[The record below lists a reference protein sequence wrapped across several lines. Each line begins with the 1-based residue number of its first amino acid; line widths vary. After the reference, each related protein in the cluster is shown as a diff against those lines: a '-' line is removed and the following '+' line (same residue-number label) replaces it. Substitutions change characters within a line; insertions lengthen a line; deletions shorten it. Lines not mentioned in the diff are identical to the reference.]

1 MTPEKLCRLIWL
13 HPLQPNRPRW
23 LVPKSQYSRFTDG
36 LLLIVLFTFLPT
48 MTKAEDQDRG
58 SIHNSSQ
65 QSPDKMI
72 SKEPSE
78 MHPVVEDPGMS
89 VVLSASALSTTGLS
103 PSGSNIK
110 ETEDINSVLSGK
122 LENRR
127 KTYINLEQ
135 YMRNLTRQP
144 GARAMFY
151 CDILGQPI
159 PQFQW
164 LKDGK
169 LLTEQPN
176 RIRIETGLWGSSL
189 RVEKIDQSDEGMY
202 VCVARNPSGNVNATA
217 YLWVVE
223 KSKTSTNSKTQ
234 VEDENMFNPRNS
246 PEMDGFCQEFHSNVC
261 GKYLFG
267 HRVFVTR
274 EFQQA
279 LIESQIS
286 KFLKLTATQPLHRI
300 REDCLRNMMEAMCY
314 YNFPVCLP
322 VATTG
327 VNTDNTAANPEV
339 EYRAH
344 YLCRQD
350 CYMIKQ
356 NECSATYKYLERTML
371 QELPSM
377 IMNCARLP
385 LYTAEHP
392 TACRRIGQ
400 PLPVLVQDTVPA
412 AGGPEELMP
421 VSDRVYWK
429 NLVNEKADTSSS
441 HMNPNEKGALKQ
453 KSGTNHQADIT
464 GSMTNGP
471 DLVPLFVSV
480 GVMFIVGFMLLAVC
494 FLCRRNWDRSPRLQT
509 DGSSL
514 LSRARGSGSRFGRF
528 NGGGPCSGSR
538 NGNGSGSVGVRGQ
551 GVGAAMDNG
560 TNKKRRVPGM
570 GSGVKGTKNGRLLS
584 NVDDGY
590 MIAYTPGSNN
600 IFGQSDSSN
609 NLNGASTNNGPHS
622 LSSGHNSQ
630 VADPNSL
637 HLKTGSMPTYHQYQP
652 TNYGSSSVGAG
663 PSAAGVPL
671 PLPPPNAPAP
681 PPPNPLSMGPLSP
694 GTGTTTLPHTSV
706 GTNAVHMVTAH
717 GNNSAEFHIDMG
729 IPYEANVVS
738 ADSPTAYTTLR
749 NSSPNG
755 YLMNGPQVPFSVKD
769 DLPTRATEYPIS
781 QLRFGKQFGQGVFGP
796 VYKAELLP
804 NTTYENGHPI
814 SVIVKTLSAGSPASL
829 QADFRRE
836 SDLIAELDHP
846 NLLSLLGVSLQHPPW
861 CMIFEVRQYV
871 DLCELL
877 ASRRTTNSPDS
888 NLSPL
893 LETEKLHVVAQVAAG
908 MDYLSS
914 HRFVHRDLAAR
925 NVLILNDQLFCKITD
940 LGLARDCYAN
950 DYYRLHP
957 HSLMLP
963 IRWMPLDSIIYGK
976 FTVESDIWAYGV
988 LMWEVWSGGM
998 RPYANYSDSDVLDLI
1013 RARKLLSKP
1022 TSCSTKVYAF
1032 MNGCWHDEP
1041 ERRPTFQDCLHQ
1053 ISQWQCE
1060 LALTGGHTNCEALT
1074 YSSPSDS
1081 TVSHSGR
1088 AGEGPPVMGLS
1099 SENNIKNADRHLISN
1114 GYSPVDCTVANTGNS
1129 EQFSHHTSAWCDQ
1142 YSVDADC
1149 HAVNYSAGVD
1159 DTFPPGVT
1167 HMSPDGSSANG
1178 KLQSLSHLPAFNGMC
1193 PVTRYDNQTT
1203 NSALGMRLLPNTTTM
1218 CIPATDPVI

>member
-1 MTPEKLCRLIWL
+1 MDRTNKLECR
-13 HPLQPNRPRW
+13 H
-23 LVPKSQYSRFTDG
+23 YSVA
-36 LLLIVLFTFLPT
+36 LLIEIGCDMALGSGSQRKRSSDIEDIILKINKKFIYRIKLFLCGRKLPKMVAIQVTGPSRLAQKCNALTIRFSVLAE
-48 MTKAEDQDRG
+48 KSEDQ
-58 SIHNSSQ
+58 
-65 QSPDKMI
+65 
-72 SKEPSE
+72 
-78 MHPVVEDPGMS
+78 
-89 VVLSASALSTTGLS
+89 
-103 PSGSNIK
+103 
-110 ETEDINSVLSGK
+110 
-122 LENRR
+122 R

-135 YMRNLTRQP
+135 FMRNLTRQP

-164 LKDGK
+164 FKDGK

-189 RVEKIDQSDEGMY
+189 RVEKIDQSDEGTY
-202 VCVARNPSGNVNATA
+202 VCVARNPAGNVNATA
-217 YLWVVE
+217 FLWVTE
-223 KSKTSTNSKTQ
+223 KSKTGTNTK
-234 VEDENMFNPRNS
+234 VRAEDESMFNPPPS
-246 PEMDGFCQEFHSNVC
+246 EADGFCQEFHSNVC

-286 KFLKLTATQPLHRI
+286 KFLKLTATQPMHRI

-322 VATTG
+322 VGTSAS
-327 VNTDNTAANPEV
+327 NTDSRPVENEI

-350 CYMIKQ
+350 CHMIKQ
-356 NECSATYKYLERTML
+356 NECSMTYKYLERTML

-385 LYTAEHP
+385 LYSAEYP

-400 PLPVLVQDTVPA
+400 PLPVLVQDAVPI
-412 AGGPEELMP
+412 AGAPEDHVPVADRIYRNKLLDGDTGKTDDLMDP
-421 VSDRVYWK
+421 HGDVAFKPKSDSR
-429 NLVNEKADTSSS
+429 
-441 HMNPNEKGALKQ
+441 G
-453 KSGTNHQADIT
+453 QAD
-464 GSMTNGP
+464 MTNGP

-480 GVMFIVGFMLLAVC
+480 GVMFVVGFMLLAIC
-494 FLCRRNWDRSPRLQT
+494 FLCRRNWDRSPRLQA

-514 LSRARGSGSRFGRF
+514 LGRGRGTGSGFGRL
-528 NGGGPCSGSR
+528 NGGGPCGGGR
-538 NGNGSGSVGVRGQ
+538 NENGSGSVPVRGQ
-551 GVGAAMDNG
+551 GVGAATDSG

-570 GSGVKGTKNGRLLS
+570 GSGVKGTKNGRLLTS
-584 NVDDGY
+584 LDDGY
-590 MIAYTPGSNN
+590 MVAYTPGTNHV
-600 IFGQSDSSN
+600 FAHSDSSN
-609 NLNGASTNNGPHS
+609 NLNGTSTNNGPHS
-622 LSSGHNSQ
+622 ISSGHNSQ
-630 VADPNSL
+630 VADQNS
-637 HLKTGSMPTYHQYQP
+637 HNLKTSSMPTYHQYQP
-652 TNYGSSSVGAG
+652 TNYGSGSAGTG
-663 PSAAGVPL
+663 PSAVGVPL

-681 PPPNPLSMGPLSP
+681 PPPNPLSMGALSP
-694 GTGTTTLPHTSV
+694 GNGLSHLPHSSV
-706 GTNAVHMVTAH
+706 GTSQESCLGANGVHMINAH
-717 GNNSAEFHIDMG
+717 GSSGMTQLGADFHMDMG
-729 IPYEANVVS
+729 MPYEANVVVT

-755 YLMNGPQVPFSVKD
+755 FLVNGPQIPYTVNEER
-769 DLPTRATEYPIS
+769 PTRATEYPIS

-804 NTTYENGHPI
+804 NNTYENGHPI
-814 SVIVKTLSAGSPASL
+814 SVVVKTLSAGSPASL

-877 ASRRTTNSPDS
+877 ASRRATNASDPTS
-888 NLSPL
+888 SPL
-893 LETEKLHVVAQVAAG
+893 TETEKLHVVAQVAAG

-925 NVLILNDQLFCKITD
+925 NVLIVNDQLFCKITD

-998 RPYANYSDSDVLDLI
+998 RPYATYSDSDVLDLI
-1013 RARKLLSKP
+1013 RARQLLSRP
-1022 TSCSTKVYAF
+1022 TNCPAKVYAF
-1032 MNGCWHDEP
+1032 MNSCWHDES
-1041 ERRPTFQDCLHQ
+1041 ERRPTFKDCLNQ
-1053 ISQWQCE
+1053 ISQWQCD
-1060 LALTGGHTNCEALT
+1060 LALTGGHPNCETLT

-1081 TVSHSGR
+1081 TGSRSGR
-1088 AGEGPPVMGLS
+1088 IPEGPPNMGLGS
-1099 SENNIKNADRHLISN
+1099 DHNMPNADRYMLSN
-1114 GYSPVDCTVANTGNS
+1114 GYVPVDCTKISSENP
-1129 EQFSHHTSAWCDQ
+1129 EQFSPHTSTWCDQ
-1142 YSVDADC
+1142 YTVDADC
-1149 HAVNYSAGVD
+1149 HAVNYPGGSVD
-1159 DTFPPGVT
+1159 AFSPGLA
-1167 HMSPDGSSANG
+1167 HLSPDGASANG
-1178 KLQSLSHLPAFNGMC
+1178 KLQSVPHLPTINKAC
-1193 PVTRYDNQTT
+1193 PVSRYDAQAT

-1218 CIPATDPVI
+1218 CIPTADPVI